1 MIDAKAIRNPQFLMK
16 KMQQRSFV
24 AFLQKAW
31 PHVTGGE
38 LISWNWHLDAIAHQ
52 LERVANGES
61 RRLIVNLPPRNGK
74 SKLISI
80 IWVAFMLGKDP
91 TLNFVCVSYS
101 NELSNKLA
109 RDTRSIMQSEWYQRL
124 FPATKLSSKR
134 TANWDF
140 ETTRGV
146 DALLLRSREH

>member
-1 MIDAKAIRNPQFLMK
+1 MK

-80 IWVAFMLGKDP
+80 IWVTLMLGKDP